1 MTSELVVTHTL
12 VHGANG
18 KAIDVYGPAE
28 GAGAAPVVL
37 LWHGTGPDERA
48 MLAPV
53 ARAAAAR
60 GLVVFVPDWR
70 SDAPDRGR
78 AHLLDSLTHAHDHA
92 AEHGGDA
99 ARLVVAGWSAGAGAA
114 AGLATHPGPAGHPRP
129 TAVVGIAGRYD
140 VPARTTG
147 RAPLDDLAERDGWEG
162 PGAGGPGAAPV
173 PVRLVH
179 GTRDDTLDSVSSRR
193 FAAALGRHGWP
204 VGLEEVPTDHAG
216 VVMTRFDPAAG
227 HCVPDTAPHAVE
239 GGRTT
244 VRALLEASRGLVR
257 PGILPLV

>member
-99 ARLVVAGWSAGAGAA
+99 ARLVVAGWSAGPGR
-114 AGLATHPGPAGHPRP
+114 GRPRHTPGPRRP
-129 TAVVGIAGRYD
+129 PAPHGGRRHRRAVRRPGAHH
-140 VPARTTG
+140 
-147 RAPLDDLAERDGWEG
+147 G
-162 PGAGGPGAAPV
+162 PGAP
-173 PVRLVH
+173 R
-179 GTRDDTLDSVSSRR
+179 
-193 FAAALGRHGWP
+193 
-204 VGLEEVPTDHAG
+204 
-216 VVMTRFDPAAG
+216 
-227 HCVPDTAPHAVE
+227 
-239 GGRTT
+239 
-244 VRALLEASRGLVR
+244 R
-257 PGILPLV
+257 PG